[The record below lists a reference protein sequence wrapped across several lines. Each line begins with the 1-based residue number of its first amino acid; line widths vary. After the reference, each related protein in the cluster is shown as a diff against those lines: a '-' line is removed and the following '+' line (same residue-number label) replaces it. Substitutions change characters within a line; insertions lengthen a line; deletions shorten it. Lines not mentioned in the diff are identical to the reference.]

1 MRNAQELQVSL
12 TAECTECRE
21 LVKEWERAKTRLAH
35 RGALAHLSERDSFL
49 AKEAAEEAKK
59 ARDRYFEHRATHR

>member
-1 MRNAQELQVSL
+1 VSL

-21 LVKEWERAKTRLAH
+21 LVKDWERAQNRLAH
-35 RGALAHLSERDSFL
+35 RSVLAHLSERDSFL

-59 ARDRYFEHRATHR
+59 VRDKYFIHRATHR